1 MYSKGGNQYTEDE
14 AHVVGE
20 NTFPEIH
27 LTEDEYPEVSK
38 NQENKWP
45 NQIWDTDINSSQK

>member
-1 MYSKGGNQYTEDE
+1 MYSKGGNQYKEDE

-27 LTEDEYPEVSK
+27 LTEDKYPEYTK
-38 NQENKWP
+38 KFQKIKKINDLIKYGI
-45 NQIWDTDINSSQK
+45 QI